1 MSWDTYSRYY
11 DWELEMLFPE
21 QNQDIEFWKQF
32 AQNYGEPI
40 LEIAC
45 GSGRVTIPLLKAGF
59 QITAIDFSEKM
70 LALLKQNAGNY
81 TNLELVQADMRH
93 FSLENKFAK
102 AFISYFSLQQ
112 LLTIPD
118 MLNCLQTIH
127 KHLQSGGKLGLDIM
141 PCVCE
146 GPDKME
152 LSPLYSAPFQ
162 GKTVTMYSSYQIDR
176 LHQIKHWQDKYYEV
190 SETGRT
196 VLENKVSLKECP
208 PDLME
213 LLLEKAGFRL
223 VEKYGGFQQQEITTD
238 SQNILYIA
246 QKI

>member
-1 MSWDTYSRYY
+1 MSWDAYSRYY
-11 DWELEMLFPE
+11 DWELEMLFPQ
-21 QNQDIEFWKQF
+21 QNQDIEFWQQF

-40 LEIAC
+40 LEIGC
-45 GSGRVTIPLLKAGF
+45 GSGRVTLPLVQSGF
-59 QITAIDFSEKM
+59 QITALDFSEKM
-70 LALLKQNAGNY
+70 LAILRQKAKNSS
-81 TNLELVQADMRH
+81 NLELVQADMRN
-93 FSLENKFAK
+93 FNLEKRFAS

-112 LLTIPD
+112 LLSVSD
-118 MLNCLQTIH
+118 MLACLQTIH
-127 KHLQSGGKLGLDIM
+127 KHLKNGAKLGLDIM